1 MDITDDQLMEFIA
14 SYVWPFIR
22 ISAFFYALPI
32 ISSGIVPLY
41 IKIGLSI
48 FIAILIS
55 PVVIDQPE
63 IDPFSLLGLVISV
76 NQVIIGLALGFMV
89 KIVFSALETGGH
101 LIGQTMG
108 LGFAQMND
116 PSSGVTVPVISQ
128 FYTVMAT
135 LIFLV
140 MNGHLI
146 MIEVL
151 SNSFSV
157 LPVDLTGLG
166 GDGIW
171 KVIKWSSWIFTG
183 AIVIALPAVG
193 SLLLVNIAFG
203 VMMRAAPQL
212 NIFAIGF
219 PISLMLGFF
228 IMLITLPVFSTQFMY
243 LLNNTIIAATNI
255 LK

>member
-1 MDITDDQLMEFIA
+1 MEITDGQLTQIVA

-22 ISAFFYALPI
+22 ISAFLYALPVL
-32 ISSGIVPLY
+32 SSGIVPSY
-41 IKIGLSI
+41 IKIGLAI
-48 FIAILIS
+48 FIAIIIS
-55 PVVIDQPE
+55 PLIINQPE
-63 IDPFSLLGLVISV
+63 IEPFSLLGIVVSV

-128 FYTVMAT
+128 FYTIMAT
-135 LIFLV
+135 LVFLSL
-140 MNGHLI
+140 NGHLV

-151 SNSFSV
+151 SNSFTI
-157 LPVDLTGLG
+157 LPVGISGLG
-166 GDGIW
+166 SDGVW
-171 KVIKWSSWIFTG
+171 KLVKWSSWIFSG
-183 AIVIALPAVG
+183 AVIIAIPAVG
-193 SLLLVNIAFG
+193 ALLLVNIAFG

-212 NIFAIGF
+212 NIFTIGF

-228 IMLITLPVFSTQFMY
+228 FMWITLPVFSNQFVY
-243 LLNNTIIAATNI
+243 LLNNTIAEATNI
-255 LK
+255 LM